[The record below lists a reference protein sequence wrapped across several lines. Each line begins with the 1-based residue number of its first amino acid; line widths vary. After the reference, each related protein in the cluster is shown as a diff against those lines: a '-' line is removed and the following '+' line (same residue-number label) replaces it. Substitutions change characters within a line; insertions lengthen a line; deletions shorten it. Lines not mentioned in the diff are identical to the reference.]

1 MALPSFLCH
10 PQCGIELCSASKS
23 EAESGSNPSRAVS
36 RRNIKGVADSC
47 CGCRNRIVYPCGR
60 LFYYTSSRRTCSASE
75 VKQNQVRNIAP
86 PFSLRLGHRTALVLL
101 TPFTTVL
108 PLRYPWEACQAG
120 QILAGSAKK
129 AEPWLCLFLFAIVGY
144 GYSMHPADY
153 FLKILT
159 RSANFFFLMTNH
171 TTESPPLPTPSN
183 ARHCS
188 FI

>member
-1 MALPSFLCH
+1 MGSFV
-10 PQCGIELCSASKS
+10 IA
-23 EAESGSNPSRAVS
+23 
-36 RRNIKGVADSC
+36 
-47 CGCRNRIVYPCGR
+47 
-60 LFYYTSSRRTCSASE
+60 SSRRTCFANK
-75 VKQNQVRNIAP
+75 VQRNQVRNIAP

-171 TTESPPLPTPSN
+171 TTESPPMPTTATDVTTMATTAPVSSFSDVSSGVS
-183 ARHCS
+183 AGGFSAGGSGALYFHPRGSRCRRHRER
-188 FI
+188 